1 MGGLVTIWAILAA
14 TLAVVVAVAHSIL
27 SERVI
32 LVPLFREPARGVL
45 RAPAMRNI
53 TRALFHMPSVAWAAL
68 GVGVLLNRVQG
79 GPDLIAYVAM
89 IVFASS
95 AIGNLVALRRP
106 HPGGL
111 LLLLA
116 TAATAADIIVN

>member
-1 MGGLVTIWAILAA
+1 MIVWSASAAILA
-14 TLAVVVAVAHSIL
+14 VIVAIAHSVL

-32 LVPLFREPARGVL
+32 LVPLFHEPVSDVL
-45 RAPAMRNI
+45 QSRAMRNI
-53 TRALFHMPSVAWAAL
+53 TRAVFHMPSIAWAAL
-68 GVGVLLNRVQG
+68 GVGVLLNRIQG

-89 IVFASS
+89 IVFTAS
-95 AIGNLVALRRP
+95 AIGNLIALRRL

-116 TAATAADIIVN
+116 TAATAADIFVN

>member
-1 MGGLVTIWAILAA
+1 MMIWSALAA
-14 TLAVVVAVAHSIL
+14 TLAVVVAVAHSII

-32 LVPLFREPARGVL
+32 LVPLFREAAGGVL
-45 RAPAMRNI
+45 QASAMRNI

-68 GVGVLLNRVQG
+68 GVGVVLNRIHG

-89 IVFASS
+89 IVFISS

-116 TAATAADIIVN
+116 TAATATDIIVN

>member
-1 MGGLVTIWAILAA
+1 MIWAALAA
-14 TLAVVVAVAHSIL
+14 TLAVVVAAAHSII

-45 RAPAMRNI
+45 QAPAMRNI

-68 GVGVLLNRVQG
+68 GVGVVLNRIQG

-89 IVFASS
+89 TVFAAS
-95 AIGNLVALRRP
+95 AIGNLVALHRP

-116 TAATAADIIVN
+116 TAATAADIVVN